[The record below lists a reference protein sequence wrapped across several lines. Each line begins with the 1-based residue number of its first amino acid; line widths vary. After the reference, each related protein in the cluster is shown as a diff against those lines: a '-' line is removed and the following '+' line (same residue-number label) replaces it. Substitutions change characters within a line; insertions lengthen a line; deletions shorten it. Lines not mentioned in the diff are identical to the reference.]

1 MWAHL
6 RNGLWNP
13 KGSEHE
19 TKRKMPKNKCET
31 MMKISLEH
39 TTKNMRGN
47 CKHTDMTEMDEL
59 SLLPG
64 DIHKAKMSKEEAV
77 REEITL
83 WQKIKLVR
91 LVLTLAIINKP
102 RETTGAGHVT
112 FHSTQIIMEVII
124 QKMFFFKLSVTNMK
138 KQSSI

>member
-1 MWAHL
+1 
-6 RNGLWNP
+6 
-13 KGSEHE
+13 
-19 TKRKMPKNKCET
+19 
-31 MMKISLEH
+31 MKISLEH

-112 FHSTQIIMEVII
+112 FHSTHNYRGNYTKNV
-124 QKMFFFKLSVTNMK
+124 FFKLSVTNMK
-138 KQSSI
+138 TQSSI